1 MKTKEKRKVKVV
13 QASDGTSAQEPVVQE
28 SAVKETTAVG
38 SPKKIATKKVVAA
51 SDTDKVKAVKPPKKD
66 KPKKI
71 KMVRDSFTMPEYDY
85 AILGELKKKCLE
97 SGVHAKK
104 SELLRAGL
112 ICLAKLGNADLMKEV
127 AQVEVIKTGRPAA
140 A

>member
-1 MKTKEKRKVKVV
+1 MKTKEKQKVKVV
-13 QASDGTSAQEPVVQE
+13 QASDYPNTQEPVVQE
-28 SAVKETTAVG
+28 SAVKETTAAG
-38 SPKKIATKKVVAA
+38 SPKKMVTKKAVAA
-51 SDTDKVKAVKPPKKD
+51 SETDKVKEAKPPKKD

-71 KMVRDSFTMPEYDY
+71 KMVRDSFTMPENDY
-85 AILGELKKKCLE
+85 AILDELKKKCLK